1 MAITLKSLDLKTE
14 ATKTLYA
21 GAGAVDLAVETVRE
35 SVTEYVADVQKKIAE
50 VQADVLTRVADVQKA
65 VQGIDL
71 EPKKVRA
78 QATTVVNTRVETLTD
93 EAKARRA
100 AIEARVAELQAQ
112 ATALPT
118 KVQSA
123 LTENV
128 ATATAA
134 YDDLAKR
141 GEVVVARL
149 RKQELAQEAAKVVE
163 DAAEVA
169 KAPAKKAPAK
179 KAAAKKAPA
188 KKAPAKKAPAKKA
201 AAKKAPAK
209 KAPAKKAAPVV
220 EAAAEV
226 IPGIDA

>member
-65 VQGIDL
+65 VQGIEL

-149 RKQELAQEAAKVVE
+149 RKQELAQEAVKVVE
-163 DAAEVA
+163 ETVT
-169 KAPAKKAPAK
+169 
-179 KAAAKKAPA
+179 APA

-209 KAPAKKAAPVV
+209 KAAAKKAPAKKAAAKKAPAKKAAPVV
-220 EAAAEV
+220 QTSAPAEV
-226 IPGIDA
+226 IPGLDA